1 MANYYLYLH
10 TSLPHLLRILNQS
23 LPHLTPV
30 LRLENA
36 EFCEWSS
43 GGSGVHGG
51 VEIGEGGVEFLQLL
65 LTTA

>member
-1 MANYYLYLH
+1 MTNCYLYLQA
-10 TSLPHLLRILNQS
+10 SLPHLLCILNQS
-23 LPHLTPV
+23 IPHLTPV
-30 LRLENA
+30 LQLESA